1 MNKPNNERIGVSK
14 TDYFF
19 SSYGWLFREQSISDH
34 GIDAHVEIV
43 NDDKVTGDLIALQIK
58 SGTSYFSEISDVN
71 IIYRTDTR
79 HIEYWLNHSLPV
91 ILVLYHTQN
100 DVFYWQHISNKTVSN
115 TGKNW
120 KVNIS
125 TDKKL
130 TESSLE
136 ELCKISRLHIEKRW
150 LQLSVKSYSDISQ
163 ELFDKFFAELLEKNI
178 EVLERESLIIKLI
191 ETYKELAS
199 RTDDI
204 GQQANILLSE
214 GKLEEA
220 DKLFEQALE
229 NDLKIAKKA
238 NLKAAANAF
247 SRAKIKELQ
256 FDYQTAK
263 KYYQQAIKLDDENS
277 LYLNELGFLLCTLEE
292 YSTAEHLFVRSLEIL
307 ENTLEEKDLSYYSS
321 VLNNLATV
329 YYTQRK
335 YDMAEKF
342 YIRSLEIKE
351 KTLDKQNSSNFATG
365 LNNLAALYKKQGKY
379 TNAEN
384 LYQRSLT
391 IFEKTH
397 GRNHPYIAVVLSNLA
412 ELYRD
417 QNKYADAEY
426 LLQES
431 LAIEIKS
438 LGEIH
443 PNVANILNGLAGV
456 YRIQKKYLQ
465 AENLYQHSLEI
476 KKKVFG
482 LYHPDVAASLN
493 NLAAV
498 FYEQEKYEQAKS
510 LFFYSLAVANKV
522 FGENHFNVSITLLW
536 LAMVSEKQGNIES
549 AELLYKDSLNILENI
564 LGKDHPDTK
573 IAKRNLERLQVVKNN
588 ASCLK

>member
-14 TDYFF
+14 ADCFF

-150 LQLSVKSYSDISQ
+150 LQLSVKSYGDIPQ
-163 ELFDKFFAELLEKNI
+163 ELFDTFFAEFVEKNFG
-178 EVLERESLIIKLI
+178 VLERESLIVKLI

-229 NDLKIAKKA
+229 NDLK
-238 NLKAAANAF
+238 NAAANAF
-247 SRAKIKELQ
+247 SRAKIKVLQ
-256 FDYQTAK
+256 FDYPAAK
-263 KYYQQAIKLDDENS
+263 IYYQQAVKLDGDNS
-277 LYLNELGFLLCTLEE
+277 LYLNELGFHLCTLGE
-292 YSTAEHLFVRSLEIL
+292 YATAEPLYIRSLEIL
-307 ENTLEEKDLSYYSS
+307 EKTLEKDLSYYSS
-321 VLNNLATV
+321 VLNNLAAV
-329 YYTQRK
+329 YYAQSK
-335 YDMAEKF
+335 YDMVEEF
-342 YIRSLEIKE
+342 FIRSLEIKE
-351 KTLDKQNSSNFATG
+351 KTLDKQNNSSFATG

-384 LYQRSLT
+384 LYQRSLA
-391 IFEKTH
+391 ILEKIH

-417 QNKYADAEY
+417 QTKYTDAEY
-426 LLQES
+426 LLEES
-431 LAIEIKS
+431 LAIGTES
-438 LGEIH
+438 LGKNH
-443 PNVANILNGLAGV
+443 PSIANILNSLAGV
-456 YRIQKKYLQ
+456 YRIQKKYLK

-476 KKKVFG
+476 RKKIFG
-482 LYHPDVAASLN
+482 LYHSDVAASFN

-510 LFFYSLAVANKV
+510 LFLYALVIAKEV
-522 FGENHFNVSITLLW
+522 FGENHINVSITLWW
-536 LAMVSEKQGNIES
+536 LAMLSEKQGNIKS
-549 AELLYKDSLNILENI
+549 AELLYQDSFNILENI

>member
-14 TDYFF
+14 TDCFF
-19 SSYGWLFREQSISDH
+19 SSYGWLFRDQPISDY

-43 NDDKVTGDLIALQIK
+43 NDDKATGDLIALQIK
-58 SGTSYFSEISDVN
+58 SGMSYFSEMSDAN

-79 HIEYWLNHSLPV
+79 HIDYWLNHSLPV
-91 ILVLYHTQN
+91 ILILYHTQN

-115 TGKNW
+115 TRKNW

-125 TDKKL
+125 TAKKL

-150 LQLSVKSYSDISQ
+150 LQLSVKSYGDIPQ
-163 ELFDKFFAELLEKNI
+163 ELFDRFFAEFVEKNI
-178 EVLERESLIIKLI
+178 GLLERDSLIVKLI
-191 ETYKELAS
+191 EKYKELETQLAS

-204 GQQANILLSE
+204 GQQAKVLLNE

-220 DKLFEQALE
+220 EKLFKQAFE
-229 NDLKIAKKA
+229 NDLKIAKEA
-238 NLKAAANAF
+238 NLKAAENAF
-247 SRAKIKELQ
+247 SLAQIKEMQL
-256 FDYQTAK
+256 DYQTAK
-263 KYYQQAIKLDDENS
+263 KYYQQAVKLDDENS

-307 ENTLEEKDLSYYSS
+307 EKTLEKDLSYYSS
-321 VLNNLATV
+321 VLNNLAAV
-329 YYTQRK
+329 YYAQRK

-351 KTLDKQNSSNFATG
+351 KTLDRRNNSAFAAG

-391 IFEKTH
+391 ILEKTH
-397 GRNHPYIAVVLSNLA
+397 GKNHPDIVVVLSNLA

-417 QNKYADAEY
+417 QTKYADAEC

-431 LAIEIKS
+431 LAIGIKS
-438 LGEIH
+438 LGENH
-443 PNVANILNGLAGV
+443 PNVANSLNSLAGV
-456 YRIQKKYLQ
+456 YKIQKKYLK

-476 KKKVFG
+476 RKKVFG

-498 FYEQEKYEQAKS
+498 FYEQKKYEQAKS
-510 LFFYSLAVANKV
+510 LFFYALAVANKV
-522 FGENHFNVSITLLW
+522 FGEKHFNVSITLLW

-549 AELLYKDSLNILENI
+549 AELLYKDSLNILENT
-564 LGKDHPDTK
+564 LGENHPNTK
-573 IAKRNLERLQVVKNN
+573 KVRENLEALQTAK
-588 ASCLK
+588 K